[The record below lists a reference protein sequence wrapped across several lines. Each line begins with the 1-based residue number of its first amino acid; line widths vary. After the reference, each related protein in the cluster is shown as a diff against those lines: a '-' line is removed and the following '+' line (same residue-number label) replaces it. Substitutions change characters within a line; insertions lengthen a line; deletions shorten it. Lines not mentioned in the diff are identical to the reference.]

1 MAQKSWK
8 LFIGEGGGWVGVG
21 GHGHVDRDERSQ
33 LQRVVHLGTSFH
45 KNITQELAD
54 RHTAFG

>member
-1 MAQKSWK
+1 V
-8 LFIGEGGGWVGVG
+8 GGWGVG

-54 RHTAFG
+54 RHGRSQLVVPGLPG